1 MNCGMFGSHKSRV
14 CFFAERGFAFLVAAI
29 AVVAFGESEGQA
41 GSISLGDSG
50 RDNLESFG
58 PAITFTIAPG
68 ESYSK
73 ITAVPEGTELPG
85 SALFIIDGIN
95 EGTESQTVTLRARKP
110 SAIESGEAEGNVL
123 STAPLAGDV
132 FELTGMEKPG
142 GQVDGDRKET
152 YAYVIQMGYNEQVI
166 VENSFFTEAQEV
178 RHGCLYAS
186 WLNTDANGSPGAQ
199 DGDLWVNAVQGNFGY
214 EGSRTDPRA
223 GWVESTGEL
232 DVGRPFTG
240 SYADYKAGTISRQ
253 GDGTK
258 AAGTYVVGDWGV
270 DMDNDLAWAVI
281 NHESQFAT
289 VPEPSSLLLLA
300 AGAVGLASLRR
311 RRA

>member
-1 MNCGMFGSHKSRV
+1 MKKCIRRGSQ
-14 CFFAERGFAFLVAAI
+14 FAVRAALICSVAACC
-29 AVVAFGESEGQA
+29 VVGGHVAEA
-41 GSISLGDSG
+41 TSITLGDSG
-50 RDNLESFG
+50 TDNVNGFG
-58 PAITFTIAPG
+58 PAVTFSIAPG

-73 ITAVPEGTELPG
+73 ISVVPSG
-85 SALFIIDGIN
+85 SNLAGASFAIIDGVNLGN
-95 EGTESQTVTLRARKP
+95 ETQTVTLRARRPAK
-110 SAIESGEAEGNVL
+110 IELGEVSSEIL
-123 STAPLAGDV
+123 STAPLASNVLEISG
-132 FELTGMEKPG
+132 LEKPN
-142 GQVDGDRKET
+142 GQVDGDRVET
-152 YAYVIQMGYNEQVI
+152 FPYVLQVGYDEQFI
-166 VENSFFTEAQEV
+166 LENTSFTEAQEV
-178 RHGCLYAS
+178 RHGCLYVS
-186 WLNTDANGSPGAQ
+186 WLNTDANGIPGAQ
-199 DGDLWVNAVQGNFGY
+199 DGDKWVNAVQGNFGY

-240 SYADYKAGTISRQ
+240 SYEDYKAGTISRQ

-289 VPEPSSLLLLA
+289 VPEPSSVLLLA
-300 AGAVGLASLRR
+300 AGAVGLAALRR